1 MDMKTAHYFIAIAEE
16 KSISKAAK
24 RLYLSQPTLSS
35 YLRKLES
42 SVGTPLFY
50 RDKTL
55 SLTPAGEVYLKG
67 VRKIVAIN
75 NKMYREIEDI
85 CANERALFSVGLM
98 GGRSLHFLSKILP
111 QLYSH
116 YPECT
121 VNVLEGSSLEI
132 LGMMREGRLDFCILP
147 IADQQPSLEYAML
160 KQEEILL
167 AIPKSNPLSTF
178 ESSAPGELPSI
189 PIQRLEEEF
198 FIMPGNTTVLR
209 MRLDRY
215 FQQHHFVP
223 KVAAEAPNAFSILNL
238 ANSGVAIG
246 FCPQDDTYG
255 SSGICYASLADPLF
269 QELYLIHKKYAYLT
283 KPMRFFSQL
292 VLENKSLL

>member
-1 MDMKTAHYFIAIAEE
+1 MAI
-16 KSISKAAK
+16 KAM
-24 RLYLSQPTLSS
+24 
-35 YLRKLES
+35 
-42 SVGTPLFY
+42 
-50 RDKTL
+50 
-55 SLTPAGEVYLKG
+55 
-67 VRKIVAIN
+67 I
-75 NKMYREIEDI
+75 
-85 CANERALFSVGLM
+85 
-98 GGRSLHFLSKILP
+98 
-111 QLYSH
+111 
-116 YPECT
+116 
-121 VNVLEGSSLEI
+121 
-132 LGMMREGRLDFCILP
+132 
-147 IADQQPSLEYAML
+147 DQQPSLEYAML

-198 FIMPGNTTVLR
+198 FILPGNTTVLR

-269 QELYLIHKKYAYLT
+269 QELYLIDPAQ
-283 KPMRFFSQL
+283 RCFCR
-292 VLENKSLL
+292 